1 MDLEKGLF
9 ITIEGPNGVGKS
21 SVISTIVEKLK
32 NDGIVLNQ
40 TREPTDSPLGDFV
53 RNSEEKYKGEILAC
67 LVAADRYHHIN
78 KVIIPLIKKGEHVIS
93 DRYVESSLVLQR
105 LDGLSIDYIWDI
117 NRKIILPDVSV
128 ILTASYDSIKNRLS
142 QREVFSRFERSE
154 NIQKEIKY
162 YLDAA
167 KFLSEKGFNI
177 HIFNNSNITIKENCD
192 NIYNIIKTLLS

>member
-1 MDLEKGLF
+1 MDITRGLF

-21 SVISTIVEKLK
+21 SLISKLLK
-32 NDGIVLNQ
+32 KLQTDGIKVIQ
-40 TREPTDSPLGDFV
+40 TREPTNSSLGDFV

-78 KVIIPLIKKGEHVIS
+78 NVIIPLLKKGNHVIS

-105 LDGLSIDYIWDI
+105 LDGLNIDYIWDI
-117 NRKIILPDVSV
+117 NRKIIVPDVSV
-128 ILTASYDSIKNRLS
+128 ILTASYDSIKNRLF

-154 NIQKEIKY
+154 SIQKEIKY

-192 NIYNIIKTLLS
+192 NIYNLIKTLLS